1 MFEIAYSYAF
11 LWYQN
16 YTVQKTFFK
25 RLENQNLLYLA
36 YVGLLDVKREAKN
49 TVFGTVC
56 ILEHYK
62 GRIQ

>member
-16 YTVQKTFFK
+16 FTVQKTFFK

-36 YVGLLDVKREAKN
+36 YVGLLDIKGKIMD
-49 TVFGTVC
+49 TVSGTVC
-56 ILEHYK
+56 IPEH
-62 GRIQ
+62 